1 MNKREDGRRLVDV
14 GYYLPYCGHRVIK
27 AVWQGE
33 ISRKDNRAYFYSEN
47 NYNQYVL
54 PLNAIEFVVPHEEDK
69 LSNGEER
76 NNDENYYKTDTTLL

>member
-1 MNKREDGRRLVDV
+1 MNKREDRLIDV

-33 ISRKDNRAYFYSEN
+33 ISHKDNKTYFYSEN

-54 PLNAIEFVVPHEEDK
+54 PLNAIEFVVPHEEDT
-69 LSNGEER
+69 LCEEER
-76 NNDENYYKTDTTLL
+76 NDNENCYKTNTGLL